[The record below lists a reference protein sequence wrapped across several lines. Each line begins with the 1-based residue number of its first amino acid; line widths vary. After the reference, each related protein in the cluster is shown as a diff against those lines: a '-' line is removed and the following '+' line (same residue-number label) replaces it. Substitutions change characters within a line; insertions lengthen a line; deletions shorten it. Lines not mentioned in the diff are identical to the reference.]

1 MNTKDL
7 PSPLPAIW
15 DHIADT
21 EPDRVV
27 VSIAVGSE
35 VKDGYR
41 DITARCLADAIHRA
55 AWFLESEL
63 GKSDAF
69 ETLCYLGPSDL
80 QYPILMA
87 AASKVGYKTFWTS
100 PRNSIE
106 GHIKLMEATECSLF
120 LTPSDIPPGVAQVVQ
135 RLHMR
140 HVIIPEQSVWLD
152 STEPV
157 KHYPFT
163 KTYTQCSHDPLT
175 VIHTSGS
182 TGGQILLLSFGISS
196 LYSA

>member
-1 MNTKDL
+1 MSSKNL

-15 DHIADT
+15 DRIADN

-27 VSIAVGSE
+27 ASIAIGSE

-41 DITARCLADAIHRA
+41 DITARCLADAINRA

-80 QYPILMA
+80 RYPILMA

-100 PRNSIE
+100 PRNSFE
-106 GHIKLMEATECSLF
+106 GHIKLMEATECTIF
-120 LTPSDIPPGVAQVVQ
+120 LTPSATPPGVAQVVQ

-140 HVIIPEQSVWLD
+140 HIIIPEQSMWLD
-152 STEPV
+152 SMEPV
-157 KHYPFT
+157 KHYPFD

-182 TGGQILLLSFGISS
+182 TGV
-196 LYSA
+196 